1 MATNHFKH
9 VVFDTNALWVDNFE
23 STWTGCCSW
32 GELGLNIPEIV
43 KLERLRQLTETA
55 LEAANKVKSGS
66 GHLKKFC
73 GFIPPVVPDD
83 DDIRGRVKAY
93 FNGWLSEQ
101 RAIIIP
107 IRYERLPLPTMVH
120 GAVWKIPP
128 FEAKKEKGF
137 RDFIVLEAVKEL
149 CATTDND
156 KVAFLCE
163 DKLLRKTAL
172 GCIDNNRFASFE
184 DLVAFDAQL
193 RLDNASLDDNFKTA
207 IVAIA
212 PHAFY
217 SRTEECAFV
226 KCNVLQEIERRD
238 GEILERYPHEA
249 HRLYLMQENLGRG
262 NPPLL
267 DYSAGSLYHYC
278 PTSAEFPIPRDTWF
292 DKSENGRFYWK
303 SVLELVRSFAT
314 DRGHRFDL
322 LADMV
327 RIATYEIMW
336 SCKVDNDY
344 RFTDYKREGIMAQPI
359 IVQPLMMPYPTGLCV
374 NKTWQQAE
382 SMG

>member
-1 MATNHFKH
+1 MAAIHFRH
-9 VVFDTNALWVDNFE
+9 VVFDTNALWADNFE
-23 STWTGCCSW
+23 AAWTGCCSW
-32 GELGLNIPEIV
+32 GELGLNIPEVV
-43 KLERLRQLTETA
+43 KLERLHQLTETA

-66 GHLKKFC
+66 GNLKKFC
-73 GFIPPVVPDD
+73 GFTPPVVPDVD
-83 DDIRGRVKAY
+83 EIRGKVEEY
-93 FNGWLSEQ
+93 FNGWLAEQ

-107 IRYERLPLPTMVH
+107 IRYEKLHLPTMVH

-149 CATTDND
+149 CASTGND

-172 GCIDNNRFASFE
+172 GCIDNGTFASFE
-184 DLVAFDAQL
+184 DVAAFDAQL
-193 RLDNASLDDNFKTA
+193 RLDNSSLDDSFKTA

-217 SRTEECAFV
+217 SRAGECAFV
-226 KCNVLQEIERRD
+226 KCNVLQEIERQNV
-238 GEILERYPHEA
+238 ETLERYPHEA
-249 HRLYLMQENLGRG
+249 HRLYLMQENLRRG
-262 NPPLL
+262 NPPSL
-267 DYSAGSLYHYC
+267 DYSPSTLYLYS

-292 DKSENGRFYWK
+292 DRFENGRVYWK

-314 DRGHRFDL
+314 DRGQRFDL

-344 RFTDYKREGIMAQPI
+344 RFTDYRREGITAQPI
-359 IVQPLMMPYPTGLCV
+359 IVQPLMMPYPTGLGV